1 MRTRT
6 YRTALLSTLLLAGCT
21 PRETMPELTDRVFAV
36 AAAQYEQLE
45 GRLTDETLPRS
56 VASDG
61 KFIPSNIRWWCSGFY
76 PGSLWYIYEYT
87 GDKTFRELAEKNTF
101 KLYPLKQKGTD
112 HDLGFQMNCSFG
124 NAYRITGEQ
133 KYLEPIHTSARVL
146 AGRFSPVTGVIRS
159 WDFVRKGRDWKY
171 PVIIDNMMNLEHLY
185 NAGLLFGDDTLKS
198 VAVTHANT
206 TLCNH
211 FRPDFTSYHLVDY
224 DPADGRVR
232 RKETVQGFSDESAWA
247 RGQAWAL
254 YGYTM
259 MFRLSGYECYL
270 NQAENIAGMLLERL
284 PDDGTEFKWSQVTGL
299 ENWDQLTPRQRAVF
313 FCRDGLKS
321 NAKLASQKTQA
332 IGICGQDIFDRYYL
346 DNGNEARI
354 KAAYDKRDPRLKQTI
369 VTPYEPVDCFTA
381 GLNGDENMIGKQLR
395 WPLYLQGTSGGDF
408 WLDKRTSAY
417 YCYRKYVRF
426 LKGELIDRQRC
437 YTDFPLIRYTDV
449 ILQWAEA
456 LIELNEFTPAK
467 NLIDQVRA
475 RAHMPG
481 ITIGGLDAMREAV
494 RYERRVE
501 FPVEAVNF
509 FDEVRWGTYK
519 ETKSPG
525 LRRGGVHT
533 PEPAD
538 NPEGRQPETK
548 PFHIMVVEDTPDLRE
563 FLVKNFEDTY
573 GVLSAKNGAEA
584 LAILEKQACDL
595 IISDALMPEMDGFDL
610 LMKVRND
617 EMLCHIPFI
626 LLSVVDSVDSKI
638 KGLEYGADVY
648 IEKPFS
654 LGYVKATVESLLENR
669 KRAFRHF
676 ASRPGFQYE
685 KDDMGRNDR
694 QWLDKLTGIVRE
706 NLTCETLSVDLLT
719 EKMALSRSSLQRKLK
734 GLTGVSPNE
743 YIQLVRLKTAA
754 QLLRSGEYRISEVCY
769 LTGFSSM
776 SWFAK
781 CFTKQFGMR
790 PKDFIRQNQDGKSSG

>member
-1 MRTRT
+1 MRTQT

-284 PDDGTEFKWSQVTGL
+284 SRRRHSLLGLRLRPHSRRPARRFGRGDHGLGVRRLEFADQQAGGKGQIP
-299 ENWDQLTPRQRAVF
+299 ENGR
-313 FCRDGLKS
+313 
-321 NAKLASQKTQA
+321 
-332 IGICGQDIFDRYYL
+332 
-346 DNGNEARI
+346 
-354 KAAYDKRDPRLKQTI
+354 KATAHPRLRRLPRPSRRERELPAHAQRG
-369 VTPYEPVDCFTA
+369 VP
-381 GLNGDENMIGKQLR
+381 
-395 WPLYLQGTSGGDF
+395 SGQP
-408 WLDKRTSAY
+408 RN
-417 YCYRKYVRF
+417 R
-426 LKGELIDRQRC
+426 
-437 YTDFPLIRYTDV
+437 
-449 ILQWAEA
+449 
-456 LIELNEFTPAK
+456 
-467 NLIDQVRA
+467 RA
-475 RAHMPG
+475 A
-481 ITIGGLDAMREAV
+481 
-494 RYERRVE
+494 
-501 FPVEAVNF
+501 
-509 FDEVRWGTYK
+509 
-519 ETKSPG
+519 
-525 LRRGGVHT
+525 
-533 PEPAD
+533 
-538 NPEGRQPETK
+538 
-548 PFHIMVVEDTPDLRE
+548 DLRGLL
-563 FLVKNFEDTY
+563 FP
-573 GVLSAKNGAEA
+573 GSPAE
-584 LAILEKQACDL
+584 IQ
-595 IISDALMPEMDGFDL
+595 PY
-610 LMKVRND
+610 N
-617 EMLCHIPFI
+617 
-626 LLSVVDSVDSKI
+626 
-638 KGLEYGADVY
+638 
-648 IEKPFS
+648 
-654 LGYVKATVESLLENR
+654 
-669 KRAFRHF
+669 
-676 ASRPGFQYE
+676 
-685 KDDMGRNDR
+685 
-694 QWLDKLTGIVRE
+694 
-706 NLTCETLSVDLLT
+706 
-719 EKMALSRSSLQRKLK
+719 
-734 GLTGVSPNE
+734 PN
-743 YIQLVRLKTAA
+743 KT
-754 QLLRSGEYRISEVCY
+754 
-769 LTGFSSM
+769 
-776 SWFAK
+776 
-781 CFTKQFGMR
+781 
-790 PKDFIRQNQDGKSSG
+790 